1 MFQKATKTQTYL
13 RLCLIGPSGSGKTF
27 SALTFAQALGQRIA
41 VIDTEHGSSQKYA
54 DRFDFDVAVLNRHH
68 PRDYVQAIQAAAQA
82 GYEVLLIDSLSH
94 AWIGRDG
101 VLELVDTARKG
112 QRGSEFS
119 VWAEFTPLHNK
130 LLDAIMAAPLHVIA
144 TLRAKTAY
152 EIEKNE
158 RTGKNT
164 ITRLGLQPIQRDGVE
179 YEFDIIC
186 DMTLDNTLIVSK
198 SRMEAL
204 SGRVITRPDADVANE
219 IAAWLRD
226 GAPAP
231 VGAHF
236 SPASPAYD
244 RDKLLARVRE
254 LAAEAQT
261 MQVQVTV
268 DLSTLESRTEADLL
282 HIGQSL
288 KAQVAQAKQAKHTT
302 TTNGA
307 SAADAQ
313 PHAEGVTSHES
324 TD

>member
-1 MFQKATKTQTYL
+1 MFTKATKTQTYL

-54 DRFDFDVAVLNRHH
+54 DRFDFDVAVLHRHH
-68 PRDYVQAIQAAAQA
+68 PRDYVQAIYAAAQA

-101 VLELVDTARKG
+101 VLELVDKARKG
-112 QRGSEFS
+112 QRGSDFS
-119 VWAEFTPLHNK
+119 VWAEFTPLHNE

-164 ITRLGLQPIQRDGVE
+164 ITKLGLQPIQRDGVE

-236 SPASPAYD
+236 SPAYD

-282 HIGQSL
+282 HIGQTL
-288 KAQVAQAKQAKHTT
+288 KAQVAQATQAY
-302 TTNGA
+302 TNGA